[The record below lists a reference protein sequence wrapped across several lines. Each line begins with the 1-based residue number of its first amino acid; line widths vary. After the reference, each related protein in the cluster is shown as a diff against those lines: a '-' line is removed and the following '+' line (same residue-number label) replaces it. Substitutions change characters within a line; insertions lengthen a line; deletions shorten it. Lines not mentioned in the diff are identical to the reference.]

1 MRSGKLMSYEQC
13 VKDISR
19 HSSQGMVVIDMDL
32 SIVHGNEVFCSMA
45 AMSEIEITGKKLT
58 EFFADEKDV
67 SILVTIRT
75 YLKNKRFWEGEL
87 RFTPKKGPYRK
98 TKIIVISL
106 DYDNQSPEMY
116 LVLFIPHQENVHDN
130 YDDLTGLAG
139 ASIFFDR
146 VEQALIASRRDKSK
160 LAVLLVNLDRLSL
173 LNDGLGYQFGDHVIC
188 SIAERL
194 VQAFR
199 ETDTVARIVADNFA
213 LLTKITEDDHAALVA
228 EKVLRTISAPLT
240 VDEQEIVITASIGI
254 ATSYSGG
261 ASAAEIYGFAE
272 SALNSAKEMGGDHY
286 QFFSRDL
293 NEVAKK
299 RIEMENSL
307 RNALNYNEFLLFYQP
322 KVDID
327 DEKIIGM
334 EALIRWQHPEKGMV
348 SPFHFIPVAEETG
361 LIIEIGRW
369 VLNEACNQNKMWQ
382 KKGLPAL
389 PIAVNVSARQF
400 QHPEFVFDIK
410 EAIEHSG
417 LSPEYLELEIT
428 ENMLMVDMEQTIDK
442 LKELTG
448 VGLSMAI
455 DDFGTGYSNLSYLVR
470 FPVSTLKIDRAFIK
484 DLERDET
491 IAALT
496 SSIIKM
502 SQNLNLKVVAEG
514 AENREHI
521 DFLRKHGCNVV
532 QGFYYSKP
540 LGAIEFEKLLRN
552 GIAR

>member
-1 MRSGKLMSYEQC
+1 MSYEQC